1 MRRKS
6 PKTMDKMLND
16 KRNIDRMN
24 NIGLMFR
31 ELMGSGQTL
40 FNDHHFLH
48 GLTNQIKYIK
58 FIIENCMGKYLENK
72 PECYHGSQNYA
83 HQMSEMYSY
92 ISQSLNKNKSS
103 LSPNGLTY
111 EEILIDFQ
119 SKYGNEIDVKRIEEA
134 YNYLT
139 TR

>member
-1 MRRKS
+1 
-6 PKTMDKMLND
+6 
-16 KRNIDRMN
+16 
-24 NIGLMFR
+24 
-31 ELMGSGQTL
+31 
-40 FNDHHFLH
+40 
-48 GLTNQIKYIK
+48 
-58 FIIENCMGKYLENK
+58 MGKYLENK

>member
-1 MRRKS
+1 
-6 PKTMDKMLND
+6 
-16 KRNIDRMN
+16 
-24 NIGLMFR
+24 
-31 ELMGSGQTL
+31 
-40 FNDHHFLH
+40 
-48 GLTNQIKYIK
+48 
-58 FIIENCMGKYLENK
+58 
-72 PECYHGSQNYA
+72 
-83 HQMSEMYSY
+83 MSEMYSY